1 MKSRT
6 MKLKCMTA
14 AVSLAVLQYGAAQAQ
29 DAKPAADQGS
39 AQAAPA
45 AVQDKGLSLDTVV
58 VTGTAV
64 GVSKMKASVSI
75 STMDA
80 DQIQMAAPASAAEVL
95 RSIPGIRSESS
106 GGEGNANLTV
116 RGLPISAGGA
126 RYVQF
131 QEDGL
136 PVIQFG
142 DIAFGT
148 ADTFLRADSSV
159 DRLEV
164 VRGGSAS
171 TLATNSPGGLINFIT
186 KTGEEKGGSIG
197 ISKGVNFDQTRY
209 DFEYGGPLTEKTR
222 FYVGGFYRSG
232 EGVRTQGVTG
242 ENGGQIKA
250 NITQTLDNGFV
261 RLHFK
266 HLDDKTPTNLPV
278 PVMTAN
284 GNISTIPGIDPR
296 TASFYSPF
304 WVRDASLN
312 ANNTMTLSNVNDGL
326 HAKSDAF
333 GVEASFKLGN
343 GWTLSEN
350 FRKASNTGRFVG
362 IFPADNGTVGTYTY
376 ATGLLRGQAYNGR
389 AITAAV
395 FNTSIDDLGNTLN
408 DVKLSKTFNLA
419 DNGKLTT
426 TAGLYTSL
434 QNVGL
439 TWNFN
444 HYLLEAKGENPALL
458 ATASTTP
465 GLVAAGTDVWGGCCN
480 RVIDAEYKTT
490 APYVNLGWESGPWN
504 IDGSL
509 RHDEQKATGTFNQAV
524 AQSYSE
530 ANARFIDYKVSHT
543 SYSIGGNYRVNSN
556 LALFARTSDGV
567 AFNADRILFN
577 PYEVNGSTPIPI
589 NTVVQHEGGVK
600 WKQGSFSTFLTL
612 FKATTKESNF
622 EATTRQSTT
631 RTYDAKGIELET
643 GYRIGALR
651 IGGGLTYTDAEISAA
666 DDPSVVGKTPRRQA
680 KVVYQL
686 TPSYILGD
694 ATIGASVIGTTKSW
708 GDDANTIR
716 LPGFQVVNAFLNYQ
730 IDAKT
735 SASLSVNNLFNKLGY
750 TEVEGDGHAARAV
763 NGRAIKAS
771 LKYTF

>member
-1 MKSRT
+1 
-6 MKLKCMTA
+6 MTA
-14 AVSLAVLQYGAAQAQ
+14 AVSLAVLQLGMAHAQ
-29 DAKPAADQGS
+29 DAQQAASQGDQRGS

-45 AVQDKGLSLDTVV
+45 VLDRGLGLDTVV

-148 ADTFLRADSSV
+148 ADSFVRADSTV

-197 ISKGVNFDQTRY
+197 ISKGLNFDQTRY
-209 DFEYGGPLTEKTR
+209 DFEYGGPIADKTR
-222 FYVGGFYRSG
+222 FYVGGFYRTG
-232 EGVRTQGVTG
+232 EGVRPQAVTA

-266 HLDDKTPTNLPV
+266 HLDDRTPTNLPV
-278 PVMTAN
+278 PVITTG
-284 GNISTIPGIDPR
+284 GNMSTIPGLDPR
-296 TASFYSPF
+296 KVSFYSPF
-304 WVRDASLN
+304 WVRDVSLN
-312 ANNTMTLSNVNDGL
+312 ANNTTTASNVNDGL
-326 HAKSDAF
+326 HVKSDSF
-333 GVEASFKLGN
+333 GIETSFKLGN
-343 GWTLSEN
+343 GWTLSDN
-350 FRKASNTGRFVG
+350 FRKSTNTGRFIG

-376 ATGLLRGQAYNGR
+376 ATGPLRGQTYSGR
-389 AITAAV
+389 AFTAAM

-408 DVKLSKTFNLA
+408 DVKLSKTFDLA
-419 DNGKLTT
+419 GSGKLTT

-458 ATASTTP
+458 ATSSTTP
-465 GLVAAGTDVWGGCCN
+465 GLLAAGTDVWGGCCN
-480 RVIDAEYKTT
+480 RHIDAEYRTT

-504 IDGSL
+504 IDGSV
-509 RHDEQKATGTFNQAV
+509 RHDSQKASGTFNQAV

-530 ANARFIDYKVSHT
+530 ANTRFIDYKVNHT
-543 SYSIGGNYRVNSN
+543 SYSLGGNYRLNSN

-600 WKQGSFSTFLTL
+600 WKQGNLNAFLTL

-631 RTYDAKGIELET
+631 RTYDAKGVELEAS
-643 GYRIGALR
+643 YRIGAFRL
-651 IGGGLTYTDAEISAA
+651 GSGLTYTDAEITAA
-666 DDPSVVGKTPRRQA
+666 ENPSVVGKTPRRQA

-694 ATIGASVIGTTKSW
+694 ATFGASVIGTTKSW
-708 GDDANTIR
+708 GDDDNKIT
-716 LPGFQVVNAFLNYQ
+716 LPGFHVVNAFLNYR
-730 IDAKT
+730 IDDKT

-763 NGRAIKAS
+763 NGRALKVA
-771 LKYTF
+771 LKYAF